1 LLVNLAVAGS
11 SSHSEQNGL
20 GACSY
25 QALLVAKIQ
34 FSFPNMKGWVSH
46 SEWIFILDHTGR
58 LSLRITDQISVSLL
72 FLSHPY
78 EMQQYCILSIFE
90 LGCLEVSISS
100 YSLFI
105 LSWNFLRTEQHW
117 FLPTTLFVCCTMSW
131 DISTMEKMSD
141 TNWSVERSICMCSP
155 RRSLYR
161 ISVVRH
167 QERTK
172 KCLSLVIEWTVS
184 WNSSTVT
191 KYGKEKMLLEIGA
204 ITVGFWVAKKS
215 DFCWVNATEA

>member
-1 LLVNLAVAGS
+1 VNIHIRPHWPPFS
-11 SSHSEQNGL
+11 TYNRPNIGL
-20 GACSY
+20 
-25 QALLVAKIQ
+25 I
-34 FSFPNMKGWVSH
+34 
-46 SEWIFILDHTGR
+46 
-58 LSLRITDQISVSLL
+58 LL

-141 TNWSVERSICMCSP
+141 IYWSVERSICMCSP

-172 KCLSLVIEWTVS
+172 KSLSLVIEWTVS